1 MEAADR
7 QRVTAVP
14 KLGFRALLL
23 YGLGS
28 VGTGLYFS
36 VPGILLLFY
45 MTDTLGVETSLAA
58 LAIFFPKFV
67 GAVADPVAGY
77 LSDGTHSR
85 YGRRLPWM
93 ALGGALI
100 AVCLWLLFSVPEGF
114 TGRSAFIYI
123 LGIYLLS
130 SLGYS
135 AYAVPYLAIPAE
147 VTSDPVQRSRL
158 ISMRMV
164 LMMAGVLAG
173 SAAAPWAVEYFGGGR
188 TGYRYMG
195 AMIALVGLLAF
206 VAAGRFAFAF
216 AREQVSRGSGGGL
229 RRQLSLVFG
238 NLNFMILVIIF
249 VLQTIST
256 SGFSA
261 LLPYVVT
268 RQWGGTESMVGLLM
282 LCLLVSSMA
291 GMFAWSAAAA
301 RLGKRPTLVIAILSY
316 TLTISV
322 FLVIQ
327 SVPGEL
333 VLCALFAVVG
343 FFFSGTQLLPFAM
356 VADEIFDSGLR
367 SGSRNEG
374 VFTGIWTSCEKLGL
388 SLGAPMAALVLSLA
402 GYVESSGVGVVQSTD
417 TIRAIYTGFIGIPI
431 AAQCASIGLL
441 LVQQRLQHRDPSP
454 GVSDHA

>member
-1 MEAADR
+1 
-7 QRVTAVP
+7 
-14 KLGFRALLL
+14 
-23 YGLGS
+23 
-28 VGTGLYFS
+28 
-36 VPGILLLFY
+36 
-45 MTDTLGVETSLAA
+45 
-58 LAIFFPKFV
+58 
-67 GAVADPVAGY
+67 
-77 LSDGTHSR
+77 
-85 YGRRLPWM
+85 M
-93 ALGGALI
+93 ACGGALI

-114 TGRSAFIYI
+114 SGSSAFFYI
-123 LGIYLLS
+123 LVIYLLS

-147 VTSDPVQRSRL
+147 VTSDPVLRSRL

-164 LMMAGVLAG
+164 LTMAGVLAG
-173 SAAAPWAVEYFGGGR
+173 SAAAPWAVEAFGGGR
-188 TGYRYMG
+188 AGYRHMG
-195 AMIALVGLLAF
+195 AMIAVVGVLAF
-206 VAAGRFAFAF
+206 VAAGRFAFVF
-216 AREQVSRGSGGGL
+216 VREQVARGSGGGL

-282 LCLLVSSMA
+282 LCFLVSSMA

-301 RLGKRPTLVIAILSY
+301 RLGKRPTLVLAILSY
-316 TLTISV
+316 TLAISV

-327 SVPGEL
+327 SAPGAL
-333 VLCALFAVVG
+333 VLAALFAVVG

-388 SLGAPMAALVLSLA
+388 SLGAPMAALVLALA
-402 GYVESSGVGVVQSTD
+402 GYVESSGAAVVQLPQ
-417 TIRAIYTGFIGIPI
+417 TIREIYAGFIGIPI
-431 AAQCASIGLL
+431 AAQCLSIGLL
-441 LVQQRLQHRDPSP
+441 LVQRRLQHHHASP
-454 GVSDHA
+454 GVADHA